1 MLLRSAWLISVTSAV
16 LHDGIYLVAPEYSA
30 TRINPYETERVA
42 ETLRQALEM
51 SPEEKA
57 HRMARLQ
64 EYLSEHNIYNWL
76 VDVFTT
82 LAHIREGND
91 NNESTALSAWRYLG
105 TVLQRAIATGNDLMH
120 MSSKILRLGEE

>member
-1 MLLRSAWLISVTSAV
+1 
-16 LHDGIYLVAPEYSA
+16 
-30 TRINPYETERVA
+30 
-42 ETLRQALEM
+42 M

-64 EYLSEHNIYNWL
+64 EYLVEHNIYNWL

-82 LAHIREGND
+82 LARLRED
-91 NNESTALSAWRYLG
+91 NEGTPLSAWRYLG
-105 TVLQRAIATGNDLMH
+105 TVLQRCIATGNDLMH